1 MNPAVAEVTKTVFFY
16 NPPDAVTV
24 TVTQTPTV
32 PVQTVTL
39 GRPWT
44 TATGSYYTRT
54 LHYPTPSVA
63 VFHQYPPQPQLYQQ
77 FSCHH
82 DKRAGAIAAAFFGGM
97 AAGIVFLVIGMVIWR
112 QRRRV
117 REAREGQIQLKS
129 EGSVDFEYDI
139 LGRGGNKTPDV
150 EGVDTS
156 NSNKQ
161 TGNEVSGIF
170 YQVTLLD

>member
-1 MNPAVAEVTKTVFFY
+1 
-16 NPPDAVTV
+16 
-24 TVTQTPTV
+24 
-32 PVQTVTL
+32 
-39 GRPWT
+39 
-44 TATGSYYTRT
+44 
-54 LHYPTPSVA
+54 
-63 VFHQYPPQPQLYQQ
+63 
-77 FSCHH
+77 
-82 DKRAGAIAAAFFGGM
+82 M
-97 AAGIVFLVIGMVIWR
+97 AAGIVFLIIGMVIWR

-150 EGVDTS
+150 EGADTS

-170 YQVTLLD
+170 YQVTLLG